1 MIKLELVRY
10 PSTSNYTEGKL
21 YVNEAYF
28 CDTLE
33 DQDRGLEQTMSEF
46 EIQRRKVYGQTCIPS
61 GEYVIILN
69 KSPRFK
75 KILPRLLN
83 VKGFE
88 GVLIHSGNTVQD
100 SSGCILVGT
109 KLSNGVIK
117 DSRKALNA
125 LMEKLNNEKDIKLI
139 IKYADYGKE
148 NIN

>member
-1 MIKLELVRY
+1 M
-10 PSTSNYTEGKL
+10 
-21 YVNEAYF
+21 
-28 CDTLE
+28 
-33 DQDRGLEQTMSEF
+33 
-46 EIQRRKVYGQTCIPS
+46 
-61 GEYVIILN
+61 N